1 MSQQRNIGGDGNDLS
16 YRYKMPKMI
25 TKVEGR
31 GNGIKTRLVN
41 MYDVGKAL
49 HRDPAYVT
57 KFFGCELG
65 AQSKISEKNLEYIV
79 NGNHDTKKFEDL
91 LDVFIDKYV
100 LCPNCKLPETDL
112 SVKKE
117 SIFSTCNACGHRA
130 MLDSGH
136 RIAQYIIKC
145 PPKERDRVKIK
156 ASKQAQKAKEDEELV
171 KNASALKVKDDS
183 DVNWSTDVSAD
194 AAKKRLEGS
203 SLKDMLQH
211 DDGTPASTEPVDVI
225 RKASRDPENDPQAIC
240 KLVRNLQKRDKFG
253 NLQRTAILFEA
264 LFTENIVAELK
275 PNAEV
280 IKTLCNES
288 RTQKTLLVCLEKFL
302 ESEQTLI
309 AKLPDILMGLYDF
322 ELVPEELLIEF
333 FKSPKQKG
341 VSPEHHARI
350 TKAATPFIEWLEEEG
365 EEEEEEEE
373 EFERVPADEGASD
386 DEDEPAPAVPVSA
399 TASKVKSTFLSV
411 DSDSDSDVDLDDL

>member
-1 MSQQRNIGGDGNDLS
+1 MSRNIGGDGNDLS
-16 YRYKMPKMI
+16 YRYKMPKMV

-79 NGNHDTKKFEDL
+79 NGNHDTKTFESL

-112 SVKKE
+112 SVKNQ
-117 SIFSTCNACGHRA
+117 SIHSTCNACGHRA

-145 PPKERDRVKIK
+145 PPKERDRVKVK
-156 ASKQAQKAKEDEELV
+156 ANKQAQKAKEDEELV
-171 KNASALKVKDDS
+171 KHAQALKVKDDG

-211 DDGTPASTEPVDVI
+211 DDASPESTEPVDMI
-225 RKASRDPENDPQAIC
+225 RRASQDPESTPQSIC
-240 KLVRNLQKRDKFG
+240 KLVRSLQKRDKFG
-253 NLQRTAILFEA
+253 NMQRTSILFEA
-264 LFTENIVAELK
+264 LFSENIISELK
-275 PNAEV
+275 PNTEV
-280 IKTLCNES
+280 IKELCSDS
-288 RTQKTLLVCLEKFL
+288 RTHKILLVCLEKFL
-302 ESEQTLI
+302 ESHQNLI
-309 AKLPDILMGLYDF
+309 AKLPDILMGFYEF
-322 ELVPEELLIEF
+322 ELVPEDVIIAF
-333 FKSPKQKG
+333 FKSAKQKG
-341 VSPEHHARI
+341 IAPELHTRI
-350 TKAATPFIEWLEEEG
+350 VKAAAPFIDWLEA

-373 EFERVPADEGASD
+373 EFERVPNDEGSD
-386 DEDEPAPAVPVSA
+386 DDEPAAAPVSSSGPV
-399 TASKVKSTFLSV
+399 ASKVKSILN